1 MYTLALYY
9 MMKTPLEDNLLLHA
23 FVNGDDAFR
32 NSRFKLIPYISKVS
46 KNSVCKSIYCRIIW
60 PCFSHFAL
68 HAILFFSQGSW
79 IVKQSVG
86 KKACLVGQALNINY
100 FRGENYLEVS
110 CINNHVFSSNS
121 SPSLSLSLWENY
133 LEVSC
138 INNHVFSSNSSLSLS
153 LNALTSMVCNLL
165 ESFCNDVLWL
175 VVMWWNANLTLCLKP
190 AWNWCWVFDSGKGGG
205 QSCSWIPEQF
215 GHRNGILNTGKTTK
229 LSQ

>member
-121 SPSLSLSLWENY
+121 S
-133 LEVSC
+133 
-138 INNHVFSSNSSLSLS
+138 LSLS

>member
-121 SPSLSLSLWENY
+121 S
-133 LEVSC
+133 
-138 INNHVFSSNSSLSLS
+138 LS